1 VGRTPTLTLGQ
12 PQSVRGGV
20 RIVLGPR

>member
-20 RIVLGPR
+20 RIVLGSR